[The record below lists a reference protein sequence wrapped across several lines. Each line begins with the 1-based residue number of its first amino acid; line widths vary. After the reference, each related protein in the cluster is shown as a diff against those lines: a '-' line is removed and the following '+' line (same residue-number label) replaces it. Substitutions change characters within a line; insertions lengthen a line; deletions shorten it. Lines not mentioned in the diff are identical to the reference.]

1 MRGSVAN
8 GEAVD
13 NLSDIDL
20 IILFKDK
27 WNQSLEYYMK
37 QFHLSL
43 NKDIK
48 NEYPFVTKI
57 DFGYEQGTYY
67 KDLLD
72 KNINMSFIDTM
83 FTIKHQS
90 VCIYGESVQDE
101 IPKFKKDII
110 PKYYYDLNEIVNRIK
125 NSLFEPT
132 LNPDKIRMMM
142 GWISKRMIRCGFEL
156 VYDKVDVWTRDLYQ
170 CYKLFSDIYPEKQ
183 DKMKLVLMKAISPTT
198 DRNDIFEIFNEI
210 GDWLVE
216 EIDKKLDKND
226 DFNVQTLRKVQNELY
241 KI

>member
-1 MRGSVAN
+1 MNNISKVVSMLLDGRVGAIFEGYPESGSRALGHRSIIAN
-8 GEAVD
+8 PTLRNG
-13 NLSDIDL
+13 
-20 IILFKDK
+20 
-27 WNQSLEYYMK
+27 
-37 QFHLSL
+37 
-43 NKDIK
+43 
-48 NEYPFVTKI
+48 
-57 DFGYEQGTYY
+57 
-67 KDLLD
+67 KDL
-72 KNINMSFIDTM
+72 
-83 FTIKHQS
+83 
-90 VCIYGESVQDE
+90 
-101 IPKFKKDII
+101 
-110 PKYYYDLNEIVNRIK
+110 VNRIK